1 VRRLPRVTGKDAER
15 AILKAGWY
23 VHHSRGS
30 HFYYRHP
37 DKPGGRI
44 CIPMHAGEIIAPK
57 LLKGILEDAGV
68 SGEEFMK
75 FLRG

>member
-1 VRRLPRVTGKDAER
+1 VRRSPRVTGKDAER

-37 DKPGGRI
+37 DKPGRI

-57 LLKGILEDAGV
+57 LLKGILEDAGLSV
-68 SGEEFMK
+68 EEFIK
-75 FLRG
+75 LLRG

>member
-1 VRRLPRVTGKDAER
+1 MRRSPRVTGKDAER

-37 DKPGGRI
+37 DKLGGRI

-57 LLKGILEDAGV
+57 LLKGILEDAGLSV
-68 SGEEFMK
+68 EEFIK
-75 FLRG
+75 LLRR